1 MRYITIVLLIF
12 ASQASFAQSRFEKV
26 EETFVGIGAGR
37 LNTNLEIG
45 DNDLIFTAAELI
57 VGYKKNSYL
66 SVDARIGA
74 GIASKEYVIPEGEP
88 GAGETVELKISNYY
102 SLYWRPESA
111 NEDAKFYG
119 LFGYSSVSTD
129 NNGESGS
136 ESGVSYGAGVGFT
149 LKEDWNLNFEY
160 KWLLDTDLAEFSLF
174 SANVD
179 FRF

>member
-1 MRYITIVLLIF
+1 MRYTLVLLLVLTSHW
-12 ASQASFAQSRFEKV
+12 ACAQSRFEKM
-26 EETFVGIGAGR
+26 EETFVGIGVGR

-45 DNDLIFTAAELI
+45 NDDLIFSSAELI

-74 GIASKEYVIPEGEP
+74 GIATEEYIIPEGEP
-88 GAGETVELKISNYY
+88 AAGESVELKISNYY

-119 LFGYSSVSTD
+119 LFGFSSVSTD

-136 ESGVSYGAGVGFT
+136 ESGASYGAGIGFR
-149 LKEDWNLNFEY
+149 LKEDWHLNFEY
-160 KWLLDTDLAEFSLF
+160 RWLLDTDLAEFSLF

-179 FRF
+179 YRF